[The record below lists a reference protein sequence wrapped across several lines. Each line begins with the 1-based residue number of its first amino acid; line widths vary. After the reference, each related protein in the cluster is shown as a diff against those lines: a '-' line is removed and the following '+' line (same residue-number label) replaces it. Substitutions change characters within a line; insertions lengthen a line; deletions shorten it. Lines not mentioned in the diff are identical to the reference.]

1 MSGGNPLLM
10 PKLGL
15 TMTEAEI
22 VEWKVA
28 PGDRVAVGQIIL
40 VIETDKSSS
49 DIAALDA
56 GVIEALLVQ
65 PGDVVPVG
73 TVIATLADEA

>member
-1 MSGGNPLLM
+1 MDILM

-28 PGDRVAVGQIIL
+28 PGDRVAVGDVIL
-40 VIETDKSSS
+40 VIETDKSSN
-49 DIAALDA
+49 DVEALDA
-56 GVIEALLVQ
+56 GVVEALLVGV
-65 PGDVVPVG
+65 GDVVPVG
-73 TVIATLADEA
+73 TVIATLNPEG

>member
-1 MSGGNPLLM
+1 MASIPVLM

-28 PGDRVAVGQIIL
+28 VGDRVSPGDVL
-40 VIETDKSSS
+40 FVIETDKSAN
-49 DIAALDA
+49 DVEALD
-56 GVIEALLVQ
+56 G
-65 PGDVVPVG
+65 G
-73 TVIATLADEA
+73 TVEAILAAEGDTVEVGATVATLSAE

>member
-1 MSGGNPLLM
+1 MDILL

-28 PGDRVAVGQIIL
+28 PGDRVAVGDVIL
-40 VIETDKSSS
+40 VIETDKSSN
-49 DIAALDA
+49 DIEALDA
-56 GVIEALLVQ
+56 GVIEALLVGV
-65 PGDVVPVG
+65 GDVVPVG
-73 TVIATLADEA
+73 TVVATMAVEA

>member
-1 MSGGNPLLM
+1 MDILM

-15 TMTEAEI
+15 TMTEAEV

-28 PGDRVAVGQIIL
+28 PGDRVAVGDVIL
-40 VIETDKSSS
+40 VIETDKSSN
-49 DIAALDA
+49 DIEALDA

>member
-1 MSGGNPLLM
+1 MNVLM

-28 PGDRVAVGQIIL
+28 PGDRVAVGDIIL
-40 VIETDKSSS
+40 VIETEKSSS
-49 DIAALDA
+49 DIEALDA

>member
-1 MSGGNPLLM
+1 M

>member
-1 MSGGNPLLM
+1 M

-28 PGDRVAVGQIIL
+28 QGDRVAVGDVIL
-40 VIETDKSSS
+40 VIETDKSSN
-49 DIAALDA
+49 DIEALDV

-73 TVIATLADEA
+73 SVIATMVAEG

>member
-1 MSGGNPLLM
+1 MDILM

-28 PGDRVAVGQIIL
+28 QGDRVAVGDVIL
-40 VIETDKSSS
+40 VIETDKSSN
-49 DIAALDA
+49 DIEALDV

-73 TVIATLADEA
+73 SVIATMVAEG